1 MKRKAKIKDE
11 DEGEGEGKGEG
22 EGEDKET
29 PFLDTLSSGGGAA
42 RTGSTQD
49 I

>member
-1 MKRKAKIKDE
+1 MKRKAKIKDK
-11 DEGEGEGKGEG
+11 DEGKGEGKG

-29 PFLDTLSSGGGAA
+29 PFLDTLSSGGSAA

>member
-11 DEGEGEGKGEG
+11 DEGEGEGKG